1 MNFEISQQL
10 KKEEELLKLN
20 KKSEL
25 IEELMKYKSRAAF
38 SQANIERYQRTASFT
53 FYELTADY
61 EEELRALANATCL
74 VEDIQTFSNDYGHSV
89 IIKFVCRTHSDA
101 EILFEKSTYVK
112 NVNYRRF
119 INFFLLHFKEPM
131 VWFRC

>member
-1 MNFEISQQL
+1 MAIMNFEISQQL

-20 KKSEL
+20 KKSKL

-61 EEELRALANATCL
+61 EEELHALANATCS

-101 EILFEKSTYVK
+101 ELLFETIADQSLNSDILYCHSAVEFSSRSLK
-112 NVNYRRF
+112 
-119 INFFLLHFKEPM
+119 
-131 VWFRC
+131 